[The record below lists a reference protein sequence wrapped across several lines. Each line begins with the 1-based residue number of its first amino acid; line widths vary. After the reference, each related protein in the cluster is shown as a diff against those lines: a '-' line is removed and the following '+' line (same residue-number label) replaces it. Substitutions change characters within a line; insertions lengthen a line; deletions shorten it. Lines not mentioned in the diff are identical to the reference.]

1 MSKLVQ
7 PNTQAA
13 QKGQAVVISPAA
25 ERNDLV
31 ITQDLFNHFVSPWEQ
46 GSVMTNAIKLISYIN
61 DTNGDATA
69 LLKACAGGKKY
80 TIWFVKELLYTA
92 SVADDRVSFLNTAL
106 TIIKSGILD
115 LKSTM
120 DFNGPKGTTETVTI
134 ESLADRYNLPEVT
147 KAVQETITQDLFNQD
162 VVILAEELACSS
174 ADTNKD
180 FVEIAGD
187 SNGE

>member
-31 ITQDLFNHFVSPWEQ
+31 ITQELFNHFVSPWEQ
-46 GSVMTNAIKLISYIN
+46 GSVKENAIKLISYIN

-80 TIWFVKELLYTA
+80 PIWFVSGLMYTA
-92 SVADDRVSFLNTAL
+92 SVADDKVSFLNTAL
-106 TIIKSGILD
+106 TIIKSGIID
-115 LKSTM
+115 LKSTIP
-120 DFNGPKGTTETVTI
+120 FNSPPGATATI
-134 ESLADRYNLPEVT
+134 EFLADRYNLPEVK

>member
-13 QKGQAVVISPAA
+13 QKGQAVV
-25 ERNDLV
+25 NDLV
-31 ITQDLFNHFVSPWEQ
+31 ITQDLFNHFVSQWER
-46 GSVMTNAIKLISYIN
+46 GAVMTNAIKLISYIN
-61 DTNGDATA
+61 DTNGDATD

-80 TIWFVKELLYTA
+80 NIWFVKELLYRA
-92 SVADDRVSFLNTAL
+92 SISDDRVSFLNTAL

-115 LKSTM
+115 LKSTL

-162 VVILAEELACSS
+162 VVILAEELACLS
-174 ADTNKD
+174 AYTKED

-187 SNGE
+187 LDGE